1 MLTYY
6 LGGINLRDLMEYDFT
21 KGNCMRYIRHKTRN
35 SKKWKW
41 NSFHYPARS
50 TDNYW
55 TIYFWKWEISFGKY
69 ESYEKV
75 YSLVFRHIGK
85 VTDLAGINR
94 KVSYYSAR
102 KTFAQHGYDIGIE
115 IEKIEYCIGHSM
127 KNNRPIFNYIRIM
140 QEHADKVFREI
151 FDQLLK

>member
-1 MLTYY
+1 MLFRSEAQT
-6 LGGINLRDLMEYDFT
+6 IIE
-21 KGNCMRYIRHKTRN
+21 RYISENGKLV
-35 SKKWKW
+35 
-41 NSFHYPARS
+41 
-50 TDNYW
+50 
-55 TIYFWKWEISFGKY
+55 FGKY

>member
-1 MLTYY
+1 M
-6 LGGINLRDLMEYDFT
+6 
-21 KGNCMRYIRHKTRN
+21 
-35 SKKWKW
+35 
-41 NSFHYPARS
+41 
-50 TDNYW
+50 
-55 TIYFWKWEISFGKY
+55 
-69 ESYEKV
+69 
-75 YSLVFRHIGK
+75 VFRHIGK

-140 QEHADKVFREI
+140 QEHADKVFRESSI
-151 FDQLLK
+151 NCLNSQCYYICINVFHIM

>member
-1 MLTYY
+1 MSKS
-6 LGGINLRDLMEYDFT
+6 GG
-21 KGNCMRYIRHKTRN
+21 
-35 SKKWKW
+35 
-41 NSFHYPARS
+41 
-50 TDNYW
+50 
-55 TIYFWKWEISFGKY
+55 
-69 ESYEKV
+69 KV

-85 VTDLAGINR
+85 VADLAGIDR

-151 FDQLLK
+151 FDWYEMKTTLIKPCL